1 MIRRPPGS
9 TRTDTLFP
17 YTTLVRSAH
26 ERLTALAAKGGDL
39 ADICTLA
46 SSMLGGCVVVYD
58 EGEQEVCSSDG
69 QAGLPGWRTNP
80 SGHTYC
86 LAYKLHPA
94 LRERRT
100 RRRPVPALSSRGR
113 SSMVSAV
120 LAGRA

>member
-39 ADICTLA
+39 ADICTMA

-80 SGHTYC
+80 SGQTYW
-86 LAYKLHPA
+86 LADKLHA
-94 LRERRT
+94 
-100 RRRPVPALSSRGR
+100 ALSESRTRGR
-113 SSMVSAV
+113 SVPEI
-120 LAGRA
+120 GRAHV